1 MSDSS
6 RPDRNWIGLFERL
19 ERLDPVRIIITVDSA
34 PQESD
39 DAVVT
44 ILEHFLVEIP
54 AAAARGEWK
63 ATWSG
68 RWSATVTDWRTFPLR
83 AIEEAAFHLDA
94 GHAPGDFDTCGHIVR
109 ANEARWD
116 VELEVSAGGLASITV
131 VWGPIRSKLR
141 CVQRL
146 FARREE

>member
-54 AAAARGEWK
+54 AAAAVLTAPFDVPVIGTR
-63 ATWSG
+63 A
-68 RWSATVTDWRTFPLR
+68 VTDWRTFPLR